1 MVVTKKAGR
10 GRGVIGGG
18 LRDVAEFIVIKI
30 IVFLTWEL
38 PRQIIHFLLIKWLPS
53 NLQGPACQMVP
64 EDFQWVGGSL

>member
-30 IVFLTWEL
+30 IV
-38 PRQIIHFLLIKWLPS
+38 
-53 NLQGPACQMVP
+53 
-64 EDFQWVGGSL
+64 